1 MNLAIMEY
9 NIVKLDLNIKNV
21 INPIIKAVFEYEKIV
36 SKTKKEQEG
45 IKNMQI
51 NPNYA
56 VSWMSLE
63 NNMNSLDIEDRFM
76 NQVKSSD

>member
-9 NIVKLDLNIKNV
+9 NIVKLDLNIKNI
-21 INPIIKAVFEYEKIV
+21 INPILKAVYEYEKRV
-36 SKTKKEQEG
+36 SNIKKEQEG
-45 IKNMQI
+45 KKDIQV

-56 VSWMSLE
+56 VSWMNLE

-76 NQVKSSD
+76 NHV